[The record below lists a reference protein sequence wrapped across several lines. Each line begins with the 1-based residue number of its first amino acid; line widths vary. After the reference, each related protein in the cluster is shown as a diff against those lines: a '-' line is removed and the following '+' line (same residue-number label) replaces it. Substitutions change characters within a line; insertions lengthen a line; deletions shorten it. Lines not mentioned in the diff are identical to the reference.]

1 MFRRASRYGE
11 AVVRGRR
18 RRSSATSRLSE
29 EEQVRAGGTATAAAA
44 AAARVVAAG
53 LSLRAARRDVLARSS
68 GVDAREVDVRVDAA
82 DDRAQRDEDKQN
94 DEPDEH
100 DG

>member
-29 EEQVRAGGTATAAAA
+29 EEQVRAGGTATAAA